1 MIVPSTIFFSAVL
14 IETLWNVNVNIC
26 ENLRTEIRINRNIVE
41 CKLYSR
47 SCRCS
52 CILVL
57 IETLWNVNIENYDRT
72 EEWSDRINR
81 NIVECKSEYVPAVST
96 WSSCINRNIVEC
108 KFGKN
113 VAAFYHTHVLIETLW
128 NVNLLEWHDRKLLGI
143 VLIETLWNVNWKLR
157 QKRRMVW
164 E

>member
-1 MIVPSTIFFSAVL
+1 MKDGVLIETLWNVNTPHTTEVQYPSSVL

-96 WSSCINRNIVEC
+96 
-108 KFGKN
+108 
-113 VAAFYHTHVLIETLW
+113 
-128 NVNLLEWHDRKLLGI
+128 
-143 VLIETLWNVNWKLR
+143 
-157 QKRRMVW
+157 
-164 E
+164 